1 MHDKYSYRFNARKIV
16 DLLGG
21 VQATKE
27 IMCDAGCRIKSKT
40 IAKWRERGNLPPDA
54 FAVIVR
60 HMASKGEQIPWA
72 EYTEDIPDEEPR

>member
-1 MHDKYSYRFNARKIV
+1 MHDKYTHRFNARKII
-16 DLLGG
+16 DFLGG

-27 IMCDAGCRIKSKT
+27 IMCEAGCRIKPKT

-60 HMASKGEQIPWA
+60 HVASKGEVISWA
-72 EYTEDIPDEEPR
+72 EYIEEIPDD

>member
-1 MHDKYSYRFNARKIV
+1 MHEKYSARFNVRKII

-21 VQATKE
+21 VTAAKE
-27 IMCDAGCRIKSKT
+27 IMCAAGCHIKPKT

-60 HMASKGEQIPWA
+60 HMASKGEQIQWA
-72 EYTEDIPDEEPR
+72 DYIEDTNDGL